1 MFFPFYSDFF
11 LLFLLIPGISKPGGE
26 PEPQNDSIRPATGWS
41 LPSPGP
47 GLSPCPA
54 QPCALGYGN
63 KDSVHCCNQAVC
75 HSPRLCIQRVPWTR
89 IFNLAKK
96 KQQPR
101 SHCCLFSHFSP
112 HPNQRPSGLVCPTA
126 RKTYRALCTAAFLA
140 EHKTP

>member
-1 MFFPFYSDFF
+1 MHFSHFTVTSSYYFFWYLASQ
-11 LLFLLIPGISKPGGE
+11 SQE
-26 PEPQNDSIRPATGWS
+26 VNQNPKMT
-41 LPSPGP
+41 PSGQLQAGP
-47 GLSPCPA
+47 SPCPA
-54 QPCALGYGN
+54 QPHALGYGN
-63 KDSVHCCNQAVC
+63 KVSVRCCNQAVC